1 MPSAPLKSLLPRKGS
16 DLPMN
21 ANQWMDLTVLERKK
35 YNYLCEVLD
44 LTQQLGQSLDRNDP
58 VSLKILVA
66 MRQDP
71 IQALEELNH
80 SIQQRKTEFSSVEQ
94 QRISE
99 LLSGAPPADGPETA
113 FSNQANLARR
123 QLERVLELD
132 RRINIRL
139 AGENSFYK
147 Q

>member
-1 MPSAPLKSLLPRKGS
+1 
-16 DLPMN
+16 MN
-21 ANQWMDLTVLERKK
+21 ASQWMDLTVLERKK

-58 VSLKILVA
+58 VSSKILIS
-66 MRQDP
+66 MRQEP
-71 IQALEELNH
+71 IQSLEELNR
-80 SIQQRKTEFSSVEQ
+80 SIQQRKGEFSPVEQ

-99 LLSGAPPADGPETA
+99 LISGAAPMDDPETA
-113 FSNQANLARR
+113 FCNQANLARR

-132 RRINIRL
+132 RRISIRL
-139 AGENSFYK
+139 AGEQSFYK

>member
-1 MPSAPLKSLLPRKGS
+1 
-16 DLPMN
+16 MN
-21 ANQWMDLTVLERKK
+21 ASQWMDLTVLERKK

-58 VSLKILVA
+58 VSMKILIS
-66 MRQDP
+66 MRQEP
-71 IQALEELNH
+71 IQSLEELNH
-80 SIQQRKTEFSSVEQ
+80 SIRQRREEFSSEEQ

-99 LLSGAPPADGPETA
+99 LLSGAAPADAPETA
-113 FSNQANLARR
+113 FCNQAGLARR

-132 RRINIRL
+132 RRINLRL
-139 AGENSFYK
+139 AGEESFYK

>member
-1 MPSAPLKSLLPRKGS
+1 
-16 DLPMN
+16 MN

-58 VSLKILVA
+58 VSSKMLVSL
-66 MRQDP
+66 RQEP
-71 IQALEELNH
+71 IQSLDELNR
-80 SIQQRKTEFSSVEQ
+80 SILQRKEEFSPEEQ
-94 QRISE
+94 SRISE
-99 LLSGAPPADGPETA
+99 LISGAAPADGPETA
-113 FSNQANLARR
+113 FCNQVNLARR

-132 RRINIRL
+132 RRISLRL
-139 AGENSFYK
+139 AGEQSFYK

>member
-1 MPSAPLKSLLPRKGS
+1 
-16 DLPMN
+16 MN

-58 VSLKILVA
+58 VSSKILVA

-71 IQALEELNH
+71 IQALEELNR

-94 QRISE
+94 QRISA
-99 LLSGAPPADGPETA
+99 LLSGAAPADGPETA
-113 FSNQANLARR
+113 FCNQASLARR

-132 RRINIRL
+132 RRISVRL
-139 AGENSFYK
+139 AGEQSFYK